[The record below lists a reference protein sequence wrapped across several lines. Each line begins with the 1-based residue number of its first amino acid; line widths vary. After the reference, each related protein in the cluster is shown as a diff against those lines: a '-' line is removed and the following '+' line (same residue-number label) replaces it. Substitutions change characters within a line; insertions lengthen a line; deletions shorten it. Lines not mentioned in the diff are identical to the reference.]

1 MMAAIQTEGADRVT
15 TLVDH
20 DRELLAATAR
30 RHRDALPVR
39 ASTALSAAVDE
50 LIDPLTLPAL
60 VDIDAAETDDATAVT
75 AAVQERMRA
84 AGQDAP
90 TVGAAMARARA
101 ARELRTALARTRPRS
116 PRLDRELRRG
126 HGPAG
131 PRRRGTRRR
140 RAGTGRL
147 RHFLFTWL
155 KTQGIDD
162 ALIQPYSG
170 HASRQ
175 SLEIYNR
182 VALADAQQA
191 YDQTIGRFP
200 V

>member
-101 ARELRTALARTRPRS
+101 ARELRTALARARRDSTVS
-116 PRLDRELRRG
+116 YAEDMARLARAGAELAAA
-126 HGPAG
+126 GPAPAG
-131 PRRRGTRRR
+131 FGTSCSP
-140 RAGTGRL
+140 G
-147 RHFLFTWL
+147 
-155 KTQGIDD
+155 
-162 ALIQPYSG
+162 
-170 HASRQ
+170 
-175 SLEIYNR
+175 
-182 VALADAQQA
+182 
-191 YDQTIGRFP
+191 
-200 V
+200 